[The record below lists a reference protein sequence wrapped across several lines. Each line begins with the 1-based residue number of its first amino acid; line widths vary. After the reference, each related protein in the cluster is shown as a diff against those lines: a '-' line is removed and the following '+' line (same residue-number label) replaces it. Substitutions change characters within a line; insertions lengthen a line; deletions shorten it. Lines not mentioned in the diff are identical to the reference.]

1 VTVEAIR
8 RSPLGDNDFTALAPA
23 LLVVERPFLTHL
35 TVRGADAGLGAA
47 LGVEL
52 PSAACTFTS
61 GASPFGP
68 VQVAWMGPDELLVL
82 APADVQVE
90 LEALVRQYAGA
101 VVDVSAQRTTVELSG
116 PHVRDVLAHG
126 CSIDLHPTSART
138 GTCVQTL
145 LARTGIVL
153 LVRDAGR
160 GEFTVLVR
168 SSFAAYFAAWLTDA
182 ALEYQLPQLAV
193 ELR

>member
-1 VTVEAIR
+1 MTVEAIR
-8 RSPLGDNDFTALAPA
+8 RSPLGDNDFTALASA
-23 LLVVERPFLTHL
+23 VLVVERPFLTHL
-35 TVRGADAGLGAA
+35 TVRGAGAAHGAA

-52 PSAACTFTS
+52 PATPCTFTS
-61 GASPFGP
+61 GTSPHGP

-82 APADVQVE
+82 APADVQIE
-90 LEALVRQYAGA
+90 LEPLVRSHAAA
-101 VVDVSAQRTTVELSG
+101 VVDVSAQRTTVDLSG
-116 PHVRDVLAHG
+116 PHVRDVVAHG
-126 CSIDLHPTSART
+126 CSIDLHPASAPT

-153 LVRDAGR
+153 LVRDAER

-182 ALEYQLPQLAV
+182 TLEYLP
-193 ELR
+193 

>member
-1 VTVEAIR
+1 MTVEAIR
-8 RSPLGDNDFTALAPA
+8 HSPLGDNDFTALAA
-23 LLVVERPFLTHL
+23 AVQVVERPFLTHL

-52 PSAACTFTS
+52 PASPCTFTS
-61 GASPFGP
+61 GTSPYGP

-82 APADVQVE
+82 APADVEVE
-90 LEALVRQYAGA
+90 LEALVRQHAGA
-101 VVDVSAQRTTVELSG
+101 AVDVSAQRTTVELSG

-126 CSIDLHPTSART
+126 CSIDLHPASAPT

-153 LVRDAGR
+153 LVRDAER

-168 SSFAAYFAAWLTDA
+168 SSFAVYFAAWLTDA
-182 ALEYQLPQLAV
+182 SVEYLP
-193 ELR
+193 